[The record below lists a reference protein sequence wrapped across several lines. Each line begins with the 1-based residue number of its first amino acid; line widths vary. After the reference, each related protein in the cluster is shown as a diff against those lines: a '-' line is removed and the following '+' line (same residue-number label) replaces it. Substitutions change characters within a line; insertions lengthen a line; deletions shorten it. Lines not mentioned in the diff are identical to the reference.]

1 VAWRAWLE
9 PRLLAAWRS
18 RGALAWLLSP
28 LSALHYL
35 AYRLRQVLAP
45 SAALVDGLPI
55 PVIVIGN
62 LYVGGTGKTPLTI
75 EIVRALAARGHR
87 PGVVSRGYG
96 RVAAEA
102 RLISRSDPPTAA
114 GDEPLLIARSTDAP
128 VAVGRHRVDAARL
141 LLARHPDLDCIVSD
155 DGLQHRALERDV
167 EIAMIDE
174 RGVGNGWLLPAGPL
188 REPVQRLRSV
198 DAIVLHGASPAICA
212 TLDGA
217 ARCYDMRTR
226 LGTAWQ
232 LSDASQRCELDGLAA
247 EQAAGSL
254 RVLAAA
260 GIGVPERF
268 FAMLRGAGLT
278 IDELALPDHFEFR
291 ADTFARVDADRIL
304 ITEKD
309 AVKCAAEPSLARDAR
324 IWVVPLV
331 AALDPALIDFIA
343 SRIAPI
349 APEASLG
356 STSA

>member
-1 VAWRAWLE
+1 MAWRAWLE

-35 AYRLRQVLAP
+35 GYRLRQVLAP
-45 SAALVDGLPI
+45 SAVVDAGLSV

-75 EIVRALAARGHR
+75 EIVRALAARGRR

-96 RVAAEA
+96 RAATQA
-102 RLISRSDPPTAA
+102 RLISRGDPPAAA

-128 VAVGRHRVDAARL
+128 VAVGRDRVDAARL
-141 LLARHPDLDCIVSD
+141 LLARHPDVDCIVSD
-155 DGLQHRALERDV
+155 DGLQHRALGRDI
-167 EIAMIDE
+167 EIALIDE
-174 RGVGNGWLLPAGPL
+174 RGLGNGWLLPAGPL
-188 REPVQRLRSV
+188 REPAQRLRSV
-198 DAIVLHGASPAICA
+198 DAVVLHGTPATMRAALDAS
-212 TLDGA
+212 
-217 ARCYDMRTR
+217 ARGFEMRTR

-232 LSDASQRCELDGLAA
+232 LSDASQRRELELLAA
-247 EQAAGSL
+247 EQAAQSL
-254 RVLAAA
+254 RLLAAA
-260 GIGVPERF
+260 GIGVPKRF
-268 FAMLRGAGLT
+268 FAMLRSAGLT
-278 IDELALPDHFEFR
+278 IDELPLPDHFEFR
-291 ADTFARVDADRIL
+291 ADSFGRVNADRIL

-309 AVKCAAEPSLARDAR
+309 AVKCAAEPGLARDTR

-343 SRIAPI
+343 ARIAPV